1 MVVFFPLLSPLFSP
15 SPSSFESFIYII
27 SYLKSLPFISSVLLV
42 TVLEGKGVIS
52 GEEKSIKV
60 KRPWWKKVT
69 EGSGNEVT
77 AAAAVDVATAG
88 TDILLP
94 GNSYVDEV
102 SFFFLF
108 FQQPNNKVVCACE
121 C

>member
-1 MVVFFPLLSPLFSP
+1 M
-15 SPSSFESFIYII
+15 II
-27 SYLKSLPFISSVLLV
+27 KSRL
-42 TVLEGKGVIS
+42 TLEGKGVIS

-60 KRPWWKKVT
+60 KRPWWKEVT
-69 EGSGNEVT
+69 GGSGNEVT
-77 AAAAVDVATAG
+77 AVAAVDVATAG

-102 SFFFLF
+102 SFFFSF